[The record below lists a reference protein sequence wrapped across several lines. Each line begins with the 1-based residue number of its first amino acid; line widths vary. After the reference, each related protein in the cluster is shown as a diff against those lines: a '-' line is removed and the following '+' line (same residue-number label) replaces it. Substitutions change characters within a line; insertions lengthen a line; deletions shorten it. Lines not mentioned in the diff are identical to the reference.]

1 MKKILLFFLVIS
13 SSALAGSMLGL
24 DALGKED
31 VAGATA
37 AIAGEVLLVEQKLVM
52 VFL

>member
-31 VAGATA
+31 VAG
-37 AIAGEVLLVEQKLVM
+37 IRKERSYGLYS
-52 VFL
+52 